1 MEEENSE
8 IILIQLED
16 LRRKI
21 EEVKTSIQ
29 KLETKEGIKKE
40 EEIIEIEEED
50 EEIEEE
56 NDDEYQFYLENYRL
70 LREDFTKKEMKEI
83 LPRRKNKNYKNI
95 LIRLSIESIKE
106 IKELEEMRELSEKE
120 EQEEIEDLIQ
130 LELKKIK
137 MIQERLK
144 KKEVKEEI
152 EEIEEQEEKNEII
165 LVPTISGNIRLLDEI
180 EHIPKEYYEGFK
192 ELIDSIIDGTFKNIK
207 CLTKNKILNGL
218 YEVKLFKI
226 RVVFKRIKDNKY
238 ALITAFVKKSNR
250 DKLYLESL
258 RSKIFDYKQMEKKIK
273 ELIENDS
280 FLEENEKAVIEL
292 YNQLER
298 KEEMDYESSRNR

>member
-1 MEEENSE
+1 MEENSE
-8 IILIQLED
+8 TLLIQLEE

-21 EEVKTSIQ
+21 ETVKTSIH
-29 KLETKEGIKKE
+29 KLETREVSKKE

-95 LIRLSIESIKE
+95 LIRLSIESIKD
-106 IKELEEMRELSEKE
+106 IKELEEMKEISQKE
-120 EQEEIEDLIQ
+120 EQEEIDNLIQ

-137 MIQERLK
+137 MIQERLS
-144 KKEVKEEI
+144 KKEEKEEEI
-152 EEIEEQEEKNEII
+152 EEEQEEKNEII

-180 EHIPKEYYEGFK
+180 EHIPIEYYEGFK
-192 ELIDSIIDGTFKNIK
+192 ELIDSIIDGTFKNVK
-207 CLTKNKILNGL
+207 CLTKNRILNGL

-250 DKLYLESL
+250 DKLYLETL

-273 ELIENDS
+273 ELIENDR

-298 KEEMDYESSRNR
+298 KEEVDYESSRNR

>member
-1 MEEENSE
+1 MEENSE
-8 IILIQLED
+8 TLLLQLEE

-21 EEVKTSIQ
+21 ETVKTSIH
-29 KLETKEGIKKE
+29 KLETREVSKKK

-83 LPRRKNKNYKNI
+83 LPRRKNKNYRNI
-95 LIRLSIESIKE
+95 LIRLSIESIKD
-106 IKELEEMRELSEKE
+106 IKELEEMREISEKE
-120 EQEEIEDLIQ
+120 EQEEIEHLIQ

-137 MIQERLK
+137 MIQERLS
-144 KKEVKEEI
+144 KKEEKEELK
-152 EEIEEQEEKNEII
+152 EEELEEKNEII

-180 EHIPKEYYEGFK
+180 EHISIEYYEGFK
-192 ELIDSIIDGTFKNIK
+192 ELIDSILDGTFKNIK

-273 ELIENDS
+273 ELIENDK

-298 KEEMDYESSRNR
+298 KEEIDYESSRNR